1 MFNNNN
7 LKRSV
12 GQMERHAFDNFD
24 SFDSFD
30 PEMFDPEM
38 YDPSSAT
45 DSNFYDDEEG
55 YDLSDGYA
63 KTTNRMVKKR
73 RMQNSPL
80 AQVDIIITSNT
91 GATATS
97 VELFNYL
104 RSNTMITNLNLNT
117 TAFQPQTLD
126 KTINRAS
133 ANGAI
138 LHDNQMIYWKSD
150 GSLVYSGTSA
160 ATGTTLGTNTVTIS
174 CPQVPFRVLHEATR
188 NNALYIEKF
197 RLSVG
202 STSQTGQFD
211 NPITYFKNTF
221 LGGTKSNQI
230 APRSEFKP
238 NQFQSTIIDVPAKIT
253 IDAETGLSLLVNAQA
268 TLTMTTFFKFVRGNE
283 TGFNF

>member
-1 MFNNNN
+1 
-7 LKRSV
+7 
-12 GQMERHAFDNFD
+12 MERHAFDNFD

-38 YDPSSAT
+38 YDPSNAT
-45 DSNFYDDEEG
+45 DSNFYDEEEG

-63 KTTNRMVKKR
+63 KTTNKMLKKR

-91 GATATS
+91 GATATT

-104 RSNTMITNLNLNT
+104 RSNTMITNAVYNAT
-117 TAFQPQTLD
+117 TFQPQTLD
-126 KTINRAS
+126 KTVGRTA
-133 ANGAI
+133 ANSSI

-160 ATGTTLGTNTVTIS
+160 ATGTTLGTNTVIIS
-174 CPQVPFRVLHEATR
+174 CPQVPFRVLHESTR

-197 RLSVG
+197 RMSVG
-202 STSQTGQFD
+202 STTQTGQFD

-268 TLTMTTFFKFVRGNE
+268 TLTMTTFFRFVRGNE
-283 TGFNF
+283 TGFNY

>member
-1 MFNNNN
+1 MFNDNNN

-24 SFDSFD
+24 SFD
-30 PEMFDPEM
+30 PEMYDPEM
-38 YDPSSAT
+38 YDASSAT
-45 DSNFYDDEEG
+45 DPNFYDDENDN
-55 YDLSDGYA
+55 YTLADGYTQMN
-63 KTTNRMVKKR
+63 KMTKKR
-73 RMQNSPL
+73 RMANSPL

-91 GATATS
+91 GASATT

-104 RSNTMITNLNLNT
+104 RSNTIIRNT
-117 TAFQPQTLD
+117 VYNATTFEPQTLD
-126 KTINRAS
+126 KTVNFAS
-133 ANGAI
+133 ANSSI
-138 LHDNQMIYWKSD
+138 LSDAQMIYWRSD
-150 GSLVYSGTSA
+150 GSLVYNKTAGSGTS
-160 ATGTTLGTNTVTIS
+160 LGTATVVIS

-202 STSQTGQFD
+202 ATAQTGQFD
-211 NPITYFKNTF
+211 NTITYFKNTF

-253 IDAETGLSLLVNAQA
+253 VDAETGLSLLINAQA
-268 TLTMTTFFKFVRGNE
+268 TLTMTTFFRFIRGNE